1 MKTITLLIA
10 TSFILSACVDEKK
23 TNTLELLVNS
33 NQINTMQT
41 HAFIDVKTGLTVV
54 EKKFPSEWNVI
65 SKPNYDLDTYLPT
78 FQYKIQSDNGLI
90 GFNTNLRQFTSYDDA
105 NYAQMMKSYG
115 LKNIKPFVDATTII
129 NQELVPVMQKIG
141 FTKQK
146 TYSEE
151 KIRDF
156 FFKKLSERGFENN
169 STIAVLVSEWTNNTG
184 KKAMT
189 ILVQFVLNST
199 DTNNPSYVVW
209 NYGTDF
215 LFAPEKVF
223 EQEKTAFIA
232 TAINYKEN
240 PKWEE
245 YRTFTM
251 RERQIEA
258 DRQLKMQNDRANQQY
273 AYFQQ
278 RMQDQKA
285 QFESHQNMMK
295 ERYAANDAN
304 HERFINNIRGGSSY
318 VESNSADD
326 NQRQFINMI
335 REEQVVLNNEGK
347 KYLVEAHSD
356 RYWMNS
362 NGEYIKTDDSFFNP
376 NGDLNLNN
384 QTWELVKKVDK

>member
-10 TSFILSACVDEKK
+10 TSFILSACVNEKK

-33 NQINTMQT
+33 NQINTLQM
-41 HAFIDVKTGLTVV
+41 HAFVDVKTGLTVV

-129 NQELVPVMQKIG
+129 NQELVPAMQKIG

-156 FFKKLSERGFENN
+156 FYKKLSERGFENN

-258 DRQLKMQNDRANQQY
+258 DRKLKMQNDRANQQY

-335 REEQVVLNNEGK
+335 REEQVVLNDEGK

>member
-10 TSFILSACVDEKK
+10 TSFILSACVNEKK

-33 NQINTMQT
+33 NQINTLQT
-41 HAFIDVKTGLTVV
+41 HAFVDIKTGLTVV
-54 EKKFPSEWNVI
+54 EKKFPSEWKVI

-129 NQELVPVMQKIG
+129 NQELVPAMQKIG

-199 DTNNPSYVVW
+199 DTNNPSYAVW

>member
-33 NQINTMQT
+33 NQINTLQT
-41 HAFIDVKTGLTVV
+41 HAFVDIKTGLTVV
-54 EKKFPSEWNVI
+54 EKKFPSEWKVI

-129 NQELVPVMQKIG
+129 NQELVPAMQKIG

-199 DTNNPSYVVW
+199 DTNNPSYAVW

>member
-33 NQINTMQT
+33 NQINTLQT
-41 HAFIDVKTGLTVV
+41 HAFVDIKTGLTVV

-129 NQELVPVMQKIG
+129 NQELVPAMQKIG

-199 DTNNPSYVVW
+199 DTNNPSYAVW